1 MDQVRSKLKSSKT
14 LVGPFSPFHIEDAD
28 ESPYLLF
35 LKWYQEA
42 LEHGIHEPHSMTLST
57 VGVDG
62 TPDAR
67 VLILKD
73 VDAAGWYF
81 ASSANSM
88 KGIQLHNNP
97 GVALTFY
104 WSMIGKQVRIRGT
117 AVSMNRERSAED
129 FLNRGTVARAIAL
142 IDKQSSILEQQQ
154 DFDIAVTEQLDRI
167 EHNPY
172 LLSPSWTLYRVE
184 AHEVEFWQADQE
196 RKHTRLKY
204 QLQKGRWTKNLLW
217 A

>member
-1 MDQVRSKLKSSKT
+1 MRVHT
-14 LVGPFSPFHIEDAD
+14 
-28 ESPYLLF
+28 LF

-42 LEHGIHEPHSMTLST
+42 LEYGIHEPHSMTLST

-67 VLILKD
+67 ILILKD

-88 KGIQLHNNP
+88 KGIQLNNNP
-97 GVALTFY
+97 GVSLTFY

-117 AVSMNRERSAED
+117 ATPMDRERSAED

-142 IDKQSSILEQQQ
+142 IDKQSSILEQQH
-154 DFDIAVTEQLDRI
+154 DFHAALTEQLDRLRRDPAI
-167 EHNPY
+167 I
-172 LLSPSWTLYRVE
+172 SSSWTLYRVK
-184 AHEVEFWQADQE
+184 AYEVEFWQADQE

-204 QLQKGRWTKNLLW
+204 QLQDGRWIKTLLW